1 MSKTADRATSKNLSS
16 LRALWPFLLPYRGL
30 MLAALIALVLT
41 ASISLVFPLAV
52 RRVIDTFNVEQ
63 VGLLDQYFGAA
74 IAISAL
80 LALGTAVRYSLV
92 TRLGERVVTD
102 IRKAVF
108 GRVIGM
114 GPSFYETILTGEVL
128 EPNYNG
134 HHADPVC
141 DWIIGFYCTAQSADL
156 CRWIGD
162 DVADL
167 GKADRFGFVD
177 RARRHYSNPYLGASP
192 A

>member
-74 IAISAL
+74 IAIAAL
-80 LALGTAVRYSLV
+80 LALGNSGAVFSGHASGRTGRYRYSQGCFWPCH
-92 TRLGERVVTD
+92 R
-102 IRKAVF
+102 
-108 GRVIGM
+108 
-114 GPSFYETILTGEVL
+114 
-128 EPNYNG
+128 NG
-134 HHADPVC
+134 AK
-141 DWIIGFYCTAQSADL
+141 FL
-156 CRWIGD
+156 
-162 DVADL
+162 
-167 GKADRFGFVD
+167 
-177 RARRHYSNPYLGASP
+177 
-192 A
+192 

>member
-1 MSKTADRATSKNLSS
+1 M
-16 LRALWPFLLPYRGL
+16 G
-30 MLAALIALVLT
+30 AALLALVLT

-74 IAISAL
+74 IAIAAL

-128 EPNYNG
+128 SRITT
-134 HHADPVC
+134 DTTLILSV
-141 DWIIGFYCTAQSADL
+141 IGSSVSIALRNLLIFVGGL
-156 CRWIGD
+156 GD

-167 GKADRFGFVD
+167 GKADWVGFVD
-177 RARRHYSNPYLGASP
+177 CARRHCSHPDLGASP